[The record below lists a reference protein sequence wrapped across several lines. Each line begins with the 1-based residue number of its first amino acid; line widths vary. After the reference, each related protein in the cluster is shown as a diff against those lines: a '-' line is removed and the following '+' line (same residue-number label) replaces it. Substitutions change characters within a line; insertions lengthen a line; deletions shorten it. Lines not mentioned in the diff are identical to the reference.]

1 MTIAV
6 RSIALLLLASGAAH
20 AGGPTVPNDPAPA
33 PAAAAPSAYDW
44 SGPYMGLAVG
54 TTGGDQTFNTSP
66 NTFPFEN
73 GAVPSIY
80 AGYLFQRGN
89 VVYGAELAFSN
100 GNDANLSGGFLEKL
114 RSLIDLKGRLGFAND
129 RALFYGTLGYSSVGY
144 ESLPGE
150 TDTDGL
156 VYGLGVDYAVS
167 DRFTV
172 GLEYLARS
180 TEGDTFNAG
189 ETRKLDLNSVS
200 LRIGLS
206 F

>member
-1 MTIAV
+1 MTIVA
-6 RSIALLLLASGAAH
+6 RSIAVLLLASGAAQ
-20 AGGPTVPNDPAPA
+20 AGGPTTVPDDPAPT

-44 SGPYMGLAVG
+44 SGPYVGLAFG

-66 NTFPFEN
+66 LTFPFDD
-73 GAVPSIY
+73 GASPSIF
-80 AGYLFQRGN
+80 AGYLIQRGN
-89 VVYGAELAFSN
+89 LVYGAELAYSDGDDVTLATFSE
-100 GNDANLSGGFLEKL
+100 GL
-114 RSLIDLKGRLGFAND
+114 RYMVDLKGRLGFAND

-144 ESLPGE
+144 VSLPGNTE
-150 TDTDGL
+150 TDGFA
-156 VYGLGVDYAVS
+156 YGLGVDYAVS
-167 DRFTV
+167 DRFTL

-189 ETRKLDLNSVS
+189 ETRRLELDTLS